1 MSWLGGAFNTV
12 GQWINNT
19 SKAVGGFFNNIT
31 GATAKMEAEQSY
43 NSAEALKQREFAA
56 AEAQKQRDYETEMSN
71 TAHQR
76 EAADLKA
83 AGFNPAL
90 TATGGNGASTP
101 SGATA
106 SGNAA
111 HSGSASGD
119 GGSVLTGIASMINSA
134 GTMAESMN
142 SPNELKYKSKL
153 YNESNHLMESAVT
166 VARALGGKF

>member
-1 MSWLGGAFNTV
+1 MSIFTPV
-12 GQWINNT
+12 GQWISGAAKT
-19 SKAVGGFFNNIT
+19 IGGLFNDIT
-31 GATAKMEAEQSY
+31 GATSKMEAEQSY
-43 NSAEALKQREFAA
+43 NSSEAV
-56 AEAQKQRDYETEMSN
+56 KQRDWEERMSN

-76 EAADLKA
+76 EVTDLKA
-83 AGFNPAL
+83 AGLNPAL
-90 TATGGNGASTP
+90 TATGGNGANTP

-106 SGNAA
+106 SSHA
-111 HSGSASGD
+111 ASGD

-134 GTMAESMN
+134 GTMAASMN